1 MNNSNFQAGYR
12 LVAPAGEEIPVML
25 VSQSDTFRYRVISEV
40 EYEEQSTPL
49 YEWHPS
55 EGVTYRGFPLPGLEI
70 LSLNEEVSSPVPSWT
85 PSWGRLL
92 GQLLSRFTCPL
103 LRSSL

>member
-1 MNNSNFQAGYR
+1 MSTSDFLASYK
-12 LVAPAGEEIPVML
+12 LVAPAGEEVPVML
-25 VSQSDTFRYRVISEV
+25 VSQPETFRYRVISQA
-40 EYEEQSTPL
+40 EYEEKSTPL

-70 LSLNEEVSSPVPSWT
+70 LSLEEEVSSPAPT
-85 PSWGRLL
+85 WGRLL
-92 GQLLSRFTCPL
+92 GKLLSRFTCPL